1 MGDPYTYIEKDTL
14 QNWAV
19 QMTELNNEA
28 LDIISKIE
36 AEVNNLN
43 NYWQGNSANGF
54 NKVNSD
60 LITEAKKYHENMKSI
75 EKMLNEIVIVAENQ

>member
-1 MGDPYTYIEKDTL
+1 MRDPYTYIEKDTL
-14 QNWAV
+14 QKWAV
-19 QMTELNNEA
+19 QMTALNNEA

-43 NYWQGNSANGF
+43 NYWQGNSASGF

-60 LITEAKKYHENMKSI
+60 LYENMKSI